1 MLTTHLIV
9 LPRIVLCCRW
19 RQKGIQRRCNHPGQW
34 RCSCDHLRRWR
45 CSCAQLRRWRCGSR
59 RRVVGKERTA
69 RGEIHN
75 GVENVGR
82 VGRMAAVQPRGGGG
96 GGRRRRG
103 QRTVQRDPLL
113 PRHGGLPPAK
123 KIQMLRCRNRQRS
136 RVKNCIWCSHKQGT
150 LKIEG
155 GSTPPLA
162 RKRKDD
168 WRIYLHLIRGF
179 SKR

>member
-1 MLTTHLIV
+1 MLATHLVV

-19 RQKGIQRRCNHPGQW
+19 REEGIQRRCNHPWQW
-34 RCSCDHLRRWR
+34 RCHCDHLRRWR
-45 CSCAQLRRWRCGSR
+45 CSSDLLRRRRRSCDQLRRWRCGSR
-59 RRVVGKERTA
+59 RRVIGKERTA

-96 GGRRRRG
+96 GGRRWRG

-123 KIQMLRCRNRQRS
+123 KIKLLRCRNRQRS
-136 RVKNCIWCSHKQGT
+136 RVKTSI
-150 LKIEG
+150 
-155 GSTPPLA
+155 
-162 RKRKDD
+162 
-168 WRIYLHLIRGF
+168 
-179 SKR
+179 